1 MKKYIFLF
9 FIFLSAAIYGNYQ
22 VKDSKENVNRLKVS
36 AVDTSVRLVLPLQI
50 EPASN
55 LGSLKNITDS
65 LARAKELIK
74 RGKLLIDKAEYG
86 LAMVQVCDAIRICP
100 ENQIRTKGIA
110 KVYMTKI
117 HIYTGNFATASKLL
131 NSCDTLFRKSG
142 DLSLV
147 AMHYNNVGLYYREN
161 GKANTARDFFYKAL
175 SINRQLQDSLNMA
188 ENLNNLGSLNDLPEE
203 SVEYLMEAEKINKK
217 LNNPNDLSGNYN
229 NLAQN
234 YIALKKFPEA
244 LTYLNLALKSA
255 GKNISPKIFDEN
267 EVIRSEYLAA
277 MGNYKEAYNKR
288 IEIENNR
295 RLRNKKFS
303 LEGISQVI
311 HQRELNRKEYEKTLQ
326 EQEYK
331 IKLLNRSL
339 VAVTAIAV
347 LVVLLSLSIYYF
359 ILHKKRLNAASLK
372 NKLAEK
378 ELAYVNA
385 EIVNMATFLNSR
397 NEILQS
403 IQDSL
408 SKISK
413 MPEKEIQSEARRLN
427 LYVKNL
433 QVRNNEV
440 DSIMSK
446 MTDIN
451 NEFLQRLGKLHPDLT
466 KNDKNIALLL
476 RANLT
481 TKQIAILMDCSPKS
495 VNMARYRMRLHLNL
509 ENDQNLVNYL
519 REL

>member
-1 MKKYIFLF
+1 MKKDIFLF

-203 SVEYLMEAEKINKK
+203 SVEYLMEAEKN
-217 LNNPNDLSGNYN
+217 
-229 NLAQN
+229 Q
-234 YIALKKFPEA
+234 
-244 LTYLNLALKSA
+244 
-255 GKNISPKIFDEN
+255 
-267 EVIRSEYLAA
+267 
-277 MGNYKEAYNKR
+277 
-288 IEIENNR
+288 
-295 RLRNKKFS
+295 
-303 LEGISQVI
+303 
-311 HQRELNRKEYEKTLQ
+311 
-326 EQEYK
+326 
-331 IKLLNRSL
+331 
-339 VAVTAIAV
+339 
-347 LVVLLSLSIYYF
+347 
-359 ILHKKRLNAASLK
+359 
-372 NKLAEK
+372 
-378 ELAYVNA
+378 
-385 EIVNMATFLNSR
+385 
-397 NEILQS
+397 
-403 IQDSL
+403 
-408 SKISK
+408 
-413 MPEKEIQSEARRLN
+413 
-427 LYVKNL
+427 
-433 QVRNNEV
+433 
-440 DSIMSK
+440 
-446 MTDIN
+446 
-451 NEFLQRLGKLHPDLT
+451 
-466 KNDKNIALLL
+466 
-476 RANLT
+476 
-481 TKQIAILMDCSPKS
+481 
-495 VNMARYRMRLHLNL
+495 
-509 ENDQNLVNYL
+509 
-519 REL
+519 